1 MKVAVQLRLL
11 AGMAKLAAQ
20 GLGFQP
26 AKTLPVAGVAVRATV
41 APAAYD
47 PPPPTVPDPVP
58 ALATVR
64 VYTVEVVQLAGKP
77 ATKADIRFGTR

>member
-1 MKVAVQLRLL
+1 
-11 AGMAKLAAQ
+11 MAKLAAQ

-64 VYTVEVVQLAGKP
+64 CGCSAVPG
-77 ATKADIRFGTR
+77 